1 MDSKFVRVVWFV
13 FGLSLLQVTG
23 LQISWAAILNIIVD
37 EEDRDG
43 DKINW
48 RYVWR

>member
-1 MDSKFVRVVWFV
+1 M
-13 FGLSLLQVTG
+13 QVTG

-37 EEDRDG
+37 EDDRDG

-48 RYVWR
+48 RYATAESGYSYRFSGSRDGNE